1 MYLFPE
7 FPCFLNS
14 RFSRTGNYRI
24 PFPESDDP
32 TLSPTTLLVEQR
44 VTVTFTLGAVSG
56 RSVRKNFPVLST
68 MAGVDVLHAVACV
81 EGLSYD
87 SMRKLVEGALL
98 RDEPVALAR
107 ASVLLAHDVAA
118 QRLAREAQAP
128 AELRDALSTR
138 VTFVSNASDDV
149 SVVDKVFNCAP
160 LLRHV
165 LSFLSGTDVAKL
177 CCVCWAFASS
187 LTKDKALWK
196 KLCQRDSL
204 DPYNLNVMLAVS
216 LGGVRIYCGFTDG
229 EILIEPFDRLKN
241 GLLPQRESSADNPRI
256 DEALLFP
263 SHRVIARDYGYHP
276 GDFDIQGDLKV
287 ELLLTTPATAALPY
301 GGVWVPD
308 LRDIEFNQNYLK
320 YDLPWDLLLDEPEE
334 QCFAQLPSL
343 TMLDGVTVKLEPDAN
358 TEYWPLP
365 ALYLNLKVQE
375 HAELDGSPPTRAFIS
390 SAELAFVAVSGGGD
404 EGKLMHHNIWA
415 LFDAIPWAS
424 ATAWTLPRTGRRALR
439 GTAAGLWTQPIKQMY
454 GR

>member
-1 MYLFPE
+1 MSLLFP
-7 FPCFLNS
+7 
-14 RFSRTGNYRI
+14 T
-24 PFPESDDP
+24 
-32 TLSPTTLLVEQR
+32 
-44 VTVTFTLGAVSG
+44 
-56 RSVRKNFPVLST
+56 
-68 MAGVDVLHAVACV
+68 
-81 EGLSYD
+81 
-87 SMRKLVEGALL
+87 
-98 RDEPVALAR
+98 
-107 ASVLLAHDVAA
+107 
-118 QRLAREAQAP
+118 
-128 AELRDALSTR
+128 
-138 VTFVSNASDDV
+138 SDDV

-187 LTKDKALWK
+187 LTKDEAFWK
-196 KLCQRDSL
+196 KLCQREHPATDVLHMNFIGQSSYRELYASVVVSTKKSPPRPLQGL

-229 EILIEPFDRLKN
+229 EILIDAFDRLKN
-241 GLLPQRESSADNPRI
+241 GLLPQRGSSADNLRI

-308 LRDIEFNQNYLK
+308 LREIGFNQDYLK

-334 QCFAQLPSL
+334 SCFAQLPSL
-343 TMLDGVTVKLEPDAN
+343 TMLDGVTVKLDPDAN

-375 HAELDGSPPTRAFIS
+375 HAELDGSPPTRAFNS
-390 SAELAFVAVSGGGD
+390 SAELAFVAVSSGGD
-404 EGKLMHHNIWA
+404 ELMHRNIWA

-424 ATAWTLPRTGRRALR
+424 TTAWTLAKDWPTRSAWDGGWVMDPTD
-439 GTAAGLWTQPIKQMY
+439 
-454 GR
+454 